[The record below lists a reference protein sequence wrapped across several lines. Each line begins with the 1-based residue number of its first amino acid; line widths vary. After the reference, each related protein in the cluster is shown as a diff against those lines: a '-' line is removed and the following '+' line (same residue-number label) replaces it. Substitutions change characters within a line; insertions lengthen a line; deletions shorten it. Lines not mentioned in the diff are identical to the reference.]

1 MKKPMN
7 INTQDPAAQIS
18 SSPTLEDAVR
28 AGDARR
34 KLADRLE
41 KARATT
47 MTFQGKARTETVS
60 LPPMA
65 IMALHQILACISAG
79 RGVRVVA
86 EDSEIEIDDAALL
99 AGHDP
104 LEFLEALTQLGL
116 PLRSEAGR
124 VLISTEVLGAC
135 LDVIHG
141 DQPEPTLPG
150 KAPGKAPGNAPGW
163 ARAHDI
169 LRWRQWH
176 FAERLA
182 YDLKKAGNRSAPE
195 TYPIDY
201 YFGSRPLLGVRPPS
215 WPALKSGR

>member
-1 MKKPMN
+1 MSM
-7 INTQDPAAQIS
+7 NTQDPATQITTK
-18 SSPTLEDAVR
+18 PTLEDAVR

-34 KLADRLE
+34 KLAVRLE

-47 MTFQGKARTETVS
+47 MSFQGTARTETVS
-60 LPPMA
+60 LPPIA
-65 IMALHQILACISAG
+65 IAALHQILACISAG

-86 EDSEIEIDDAALL
+86 EDNEIEIDDAALL

-116 PLRSEAGR
+116 PLRSEAGC
-124 VLISTEVLGAC
+124 VLISTAVLATC
-135 LDVIHG
+135 LDIIN
-141 DQPEPTLPG
+141 DDKPG
-150 KAPGKAPGNAPGW
+150 KIIPENPPVTD
-163 ARAHDI
+163 RALAEDI
-169 LRWRQWH
+169 LCRRQWH

-182 YDLKKAGNRSAPE
+182 YDLKKAGNRPAPE

-201 YFGSRPLLGVRPPS
+201 YFGSRPLLGVRPAS